1 LQKNNT
7 LIAAAILAVLL
18 AVGVTVQMHLQKK
31 KFEKNV
37 VERKKTSAG
46 YDQKFIA
53 MVNRLEEELTMRAS
67 FGYEGGKD
75 PMTGKKRRVVIPKRR
90 ITRKPTK
97 KTSKAPV
104 RKIDPVKLTAIIYD
118 DEKTR
123 YTAVV
128 MDGER
133 SFSVEVGDKVRNR
146 RITRITE
153 EVIYMEDAKNY
164 YKYDIF
170 GHSGVKKK

>member
-1 LQKNNT
+1 LEKIKP
-7 LIAAAILAVLL
+7 LILAAVLAVLL
-18 AVGVTVQMHLQKK
+18 AVGMTIQMSLQKK
-31 KFEKNV
+31 RFDKNV
-37 VERKKTSAG
+37 VERKKTSQG
-46 YDQKFIA
+46 YDKKFID

-90 ITRKPTK
+90 K
-97 KTSKAPV
+97 KTAVKTEKKTEIRV
-104 RKIDPVKLTAIIYD
+104 DPVILTAIIYD

-123 YTAVV
+123 YTAVI

-133 SFSVEVGDKVRNR
+133 SFSVEVGDKIRNR

-153 EVIYMEDAKNY
+153 EVIYMESADKH
-164 YKYDIF
+164 YKYDIY
-170 GHSGVKKK
+170 GHSSIKKK